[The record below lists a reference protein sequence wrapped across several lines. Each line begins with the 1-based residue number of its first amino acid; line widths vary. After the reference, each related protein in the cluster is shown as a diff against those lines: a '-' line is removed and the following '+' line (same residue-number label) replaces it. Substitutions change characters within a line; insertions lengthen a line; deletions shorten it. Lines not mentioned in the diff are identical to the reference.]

1 MHEFFFFCLR
11 KNDAEIVVDLF
22 HTLRREE
29 KKKKDRVFLM
39 LMPHHYFR
47 VPRARP
53 RHHFSLLRKLAESQR
68 ERREALYVSRLTTD
82 DADVLDITFLIWR
95 YLGLPRLGIFH
106 LLVEG
111 F

>member
-1 MHEFFFFCLR
+1 MQD
-11 KNDAEIVVDLF
+11 DAETVVDLF
-22 HTLRREE
+22 HTLRRE
-29 KKKKDRVFLM
+29 KRRRSIFG
-39 LMPHHYFR
+39 R
-47 VPRARP
+47 NAT
-53 RHHFSLLRKLAESQR
+53 SLFQGPPSPPAAPPLVITETGGIPEGK
-68 ERREALYVSRLTTD
+68 REALYVSRLTTD